1 MPRAERRRP
10 AAPGADP
17 ARGTGRLTRSAQWS
31 GLRSGDPVD
40 VSHSSL
46 PRGSWAF
53 VAHVANGANGQ
64 EWVEVVGGPS
74 GARSIRAVRPEEVY
88 PFGSLGARR
97 RRPGTRGATRR
108 APGLPSL
115 AEAPQ
120 LPLS

>member
-1 MPRAERRRP
+1 M
-10 AAPGADP
+10 DP

-40 VSHSSL
+40 VSHSAL

-53 VAHVANGANGQ
+53 VAHVANVANGQ

-88 PFGSLGARR
+88 PFGSLSAPR
-97 RRPGTRGATRR
+97 RRPGTTGTRGANRR

-115 AEAPQ
+115 AQAPQ